1 MNYKIFP
8 PDGILEA
15 EIVMPLSKSICN
27 RSLIINALTDS
38 PASIDKLAKCTDTDI
53 LLKALTDTS
62 ATEINVNDAGTA
74 MRFLTAY
81 FASRPG
87 RQVTLDG
94 NDRMRQR
101 PIGPLVDALRACG
114 AEIHYSGVDGYPP
127 LKINGRRLVGGNIE
141 IGASVSSQFISAIL
155 MIAPTML
162 RGISLTMTGDAVSL
176 PYIDLTLDLM
186 QRSGIKCERSGSTIT
201 VPPGEYRPTAL
212 PAEGDWSA
220 AAFWYEIEALTGG
233 FLTLSNLNTESKQP
247 DRRAMDLF
255 GQLGAVTEQSY
266 STDCIELVGS
276 PDVSPRLTVDLSPTP
291 DLAPA
296 VAVTCSMIGVPF
308 RITGLETLKIKETDR
323 LEAIAAELRK
333 IGVMTEISGGN
344 AIEWDGKRLPVMEI
358 PVFETYG
365 DHRMAMALAP
375 VATYIPGIIVRDIEV
390 TAKSYPEFWNDM
402 QKAGFELADAD
413 SITEQTEEE

>member
-15 EIVMPLSKSICN
+15 EVAMPYSKSISN
-27 RSLIINALTDS
+27 RSLIINALMAE
-38 PASIDKLAKCTDTDI
+38 PAPMDKLAECTDTDI
-53 LLKALTDTS
+53 LLKALADTS
-62 ATEINVNDAGTA
+62 STEVNVNDAGTA

-81 FASRPG
+81 FASQPG

-114 AEIHYSGVDGYPP
+114 AEIDYSGVDGYPP
-127 LKINGRRLVGGNIE
+127 LKITGRSLIGGDIE

-155 MIAPTML
+155 MVAPTMQ
-162 RGISLTMTGDAVSL
+162 RGISLTMNGDAVSL

-186 QRSGIKCERSGSTIT
+186 QRAGIECERAGSTIT
-201 VPPGEYRPTAL
+201 VSHGEYISTTL

-233 FLTLSNLNTESKQP
+233 FLTLSNLNAESKQP

-255 GQLGAVTEQSY
+255 GLLGAATEQSD
-266 STDCIELVGS
+266 SPECIELVGS

-296 VAVTCSMIGVPF
+296 VAVTCAMIGVPF
-308 RITGLETLKIKETDR
+308 KLTGLETLKIKETDR

-333 IGVMTEISGGN
+333 IGVMTEISGDN
-344 AIEWDGKRLPVMEI
+344 TIEWDGRRRPIMEM

-375 VATYIPGIIVRDIEV
+375 VATYIPGITVRNIEV
-390 TAKSYPEFWNDM
+390 TAKSYPRFWNDL

-413 SITEQTEEE
+413 TITEQAEE